1 MFLSCLPAQLFFF
14 SLMAVVE
21 DDTLCSKKQQMC
33 FDIKL
38 ALGDVPALMDWQ
50 LLMPLTV

>member
-1 MFLSCLPAQLFFF
+1 MFLEHLPGHLFSF

-21 DDTLCSKKQQMC
+21 DDTLCFKKQQMC

-38 ALGDVPALMDWQ
+38 ALGSAPAQMDWQ
-50 LLMPLTV
+50 LKLS